1 MRSTSAKWAWV
12 EFVLAQG
19 AEEEGLALW
28 RAVQAGGGFSE
39 YRREFEALGYG
50 VKGPQRPRLAPA
62 PVPNLQSTLS
72 RKLREERSTR
82 TLPLVG

>member
-28 RAVQAGGGFSE
+28 DAVRAGGSFAD
-39 YRREFEALGYG
+39 YRKAFERFGYG
-50 VKGPQRPRLAPA
+50 VKGPQAPRLAPA
-62 PVPNLQSTLS
+62 PVPEVQSTLS
-72 RKLREERSTR
+72 RRLREERR
-82 TLPLVG
+82 ALPLVG

>member
-1 MRSTSAKWAWV
+1 VRSTSAKWAWV

-28 RAVQAGGGFSE
+28 DAVRAGGRFAD
-39 YRREFEALGYG
+39 YRKAFERLGYG

-62 PVPNLQSTLS
+62 PVPDVPATLS
-72 RKLREERSTR
+72 RRLREERR
-82 TLPLVG
+82 ALPLVG